1 MNSRSTSSP
10 SFPLRQAEEAGPA
23 SCCQA
28 LGAAAAL
35 REPVI
40 TGFTIIRDSMTIQ
53 ARSTRPAGVR
63 LAPR

>member
-10 SFPLRQAEEAGPA
+10 SFPLRQAEETGTA
-23 SCCQA
+23 SRFC
-28 LGAAAAL
+28 
-35 REPVI
+35 VVS
-40 TGFTIIRDSMTIQ
+40 GFAIIPDSMIIQ